1 MGLEKIRQAVLA
13 EASAEARRI
22 IDGAKKN
29 NAHFLKSQKEATE
42 QEFERLCKL
51 RMQAI
56 EEEYNRKLIQL
67 KGLAS
72 KQILNKRN
80 ALLKSLFE
88 KAKKEILDWPSEE
101 YARVMKRLIEK
112 AGGNQ
117 EGKIRI
123 HPADKDV
130 FQKVL
135 SDLNEGRGDP
145 RITLDHSSSLPE
157 RGGFIFVTANFEVD
171 QTLDSMLKD
180 IEHDML
186 PGIASELFPG

>member
-1 MGLEKIRQAVLA
+1 MGLEKIRQAVLTEAKA
-13 EASAEARRI
+13 EAARI
-22 IDGAKKN
+22 IDSARKN
-29 NAHFLKSQKEATE
+29 NAHFLKSQKEAAE
-42 QEFERLCKL
+42 QEFDRLCKF

-72 KQILNKRN
+72 KQILDKRN

-88 KAKKEILDWPSEE
+88 KAKKEILGWPSEE
-101 YARVMKRLIEK
+101 YARMMKRLIEK
-112 AGGNQ
+112 AGENQ
-117 EGKIRI
+117 EGKIRV
-123 HPADKDV
+123 HPTDKDV

-135 SDLNEGRGDP
+135 SELNEGRGDP
-145 RITLDHSSSLPE
+145 RITLDQSGSLTE

-171 QTLDSMLKD
+171 QTLDTMLKD
-180 IEHDML
+180 IEHDMY